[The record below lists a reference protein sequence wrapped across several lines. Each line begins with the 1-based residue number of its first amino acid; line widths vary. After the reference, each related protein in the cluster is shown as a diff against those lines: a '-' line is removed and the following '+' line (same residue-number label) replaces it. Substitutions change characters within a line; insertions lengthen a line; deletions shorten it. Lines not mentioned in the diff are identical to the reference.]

1 MKKKDYEK
9 SVELLKEIVQDC
21 EFKEKI
27 YLVGGCVR
35 DLVLGKTP
43 KDIDLCIDYP
53 NGTDLF
59 IDFLKTKPECSGF
72 VTYNRFKTGKF
83 SLDIG
88 TSEKIDIECVV
99 PRVETYN
106 QGPRKPDTVQQT
118 NIIEDAKRR
127 DFCCNALYKN
137 LLTEEI
143 LDPTGKGLDDCKNRI
158 LRTPLDP
165 EQTFKD
171 DPLRMLRA
179 IRFAC
184 TKNFTIEAKTYQEI
198 DNIVEYSI
206 LSMERIRDEF
216 TKIIMSKN
224 AVWGIRELTS
234 RCLMFRISR
243 VFQLNIGFNQNSK
256 YHDKTFGEHSFAVL
270 DHVIKN
276 GGAGLELRLAAL
288 FHDIAKPNCYQ
299 IKEDGSFSYHGHDKE
314 SAKETRK
321 ILTDLRYPGEVI
333 DKVVFL
339 IENHMCI
346 KQLYDYSRQ
355 IYTGKPKK
363 TRQLIRLLGD
373 NLYDE
378 MKLIEADNMNHRPCW
393 NMPGQTESF
402 LSEVERVKSLQP
414 TTNFTVPV
422 TGECIMTEFRLAPGK
437 IVGEIKQVLQDYYDE
452 DPGLSTPADLLRK
465 YKEEFG
471 GEVLWFVKE
480 GEKYLCFSVE
490 PKKGE
495 YGYWSTPEYED
506 LEVDSSEVV
515 AVDLEK
521 KISAAPDHSVYI
533 SAVLCPRVWR
543 KKARQLKAREI
554 MKEVI
559 DKVFELP
566 QEFREDFKSLE
577 LRLDNAPD
585 VYARVKWNDNTIEE
599 WM

>member
-9 SVELLKEIVQDC
+9 AVELLKDIVQDC

-43 KDIDLCIDYP
+43 KDIDLCIDYQD
-53 NGTDLF
+53 GTDLF
-59 IDFLKTKPECSGF
+59 IDFLRTKPECSGF

-88 TSEKIDIECVV
+88 TDEKIDIECVV
-99 PRVETYN
+99 PRIETYN

-118 NIIEDAKRR
+118 NITEDAKRR

-137 LLTEEI
+137 LLTGEI
-143 LDPTGKGLDDCKNRI
+143 LDPTGRGLDDCRERI

-165 EQTFKD
+165 KQTFTD

-184 TKNFTIEAKTYQEI
+184 TKMFTISGETYSEI
-198 DNIVEYSI
+198 DNIPEYSA
-206 LSMERIRDEF
+206 LSTERIRDEF
-216 TKIIMSKN
+216 TKILMSKN
-224 AVWGIRELTS
+224 AVWGIRVLIE
-234 RCLMFRISR
+234 RCLMWRISKT
-243 VFQLNIGFNQNSK
+243 FQFNVGFVQNNK
-256 YHDKTFGEHSFAVL
+256 HHDKTWAEHSYAVL
-270 DHVIKN
+270 DHVIR

-288 FHDIAKPNCYQ
+288 FHDVSKPTCYQ
-299 IKEDGSFSYHGHDKE
+299 IKEDGSFSFHGHDKK
-314 SAKETRK
+314 SAEETRET
-321 ILTDLRYPGEVI
+321 LTNLKYPGEVI
-333 DKVVFL
+333 DKVAFL
-339 IENHMCI
+339 VENHMCI

-373 NLYDE
+373 NMYDE
-378 MKLIEADNMNHRPCW
+378 MKLVEADNMNHRPCW

-402 LSEVERVKSLQP
+402 LGEVERIKNLQP
-414 TTNFTVPV
+414 TKDFTVPI
-422 TGECIMTEFRLAPGK
+422 TGECIMTDLRLGPGK
-437 IVGEIKQVLQDYYDE
+437 IVGEIKQILQDYYDE
-452 DPGLSTPADLLRK
+452 DPENLSTPADLLRK

-471 GEVLWFVKE
+471 GEALWFVKE

-490 PKKGE
+490 PKKNE
-495 YGYWSTPEYED
+495 YGYWSTTEYED
-506 LEVDSSEVV
+506 LEIDPSEVV
-515 AVDLEK
+515 VTD
-521 KISAAPDHSVYI
+521 ISTAATGHFIYLP
-533 SAVLCPRVWR
+533 AVLCPRVWR
-543 KKARQLKAREI
+543 KKARQLRAREI
-554 MKEVI
+554 MKEVM

>member
-1 MKKKDYEK
+1 MKKNDYEK
-9 SVELLKEIVQDC
+9 AVELLKEIVQDC
-21 EFKEKI
+21 KFKEKI

-53 NGTDLF
+53 EGTDLF

-88 TSEKIDIECVV
+88 TNEKIDIECVV
-99 PRVETYN
+99 PRIETYN
-106 QGPRKPDTVQQT
+106 QGPRRPDTVQQT
-118 NIIEDAKRR
+118 NITEDAFRR

-137 LLTEEI
+137 LLTGEV
-143 LDPTGKGLDDCKNRI
+143 LDPTGKGLDDCKNRV

-184 TKNFTIEAKTYQEI
+184 TKMFTISEETYSKI
-198 DNIVEYSI
+198 DNISEYSA

-216 TKIIMSKN
+216 TKILMSKN
-224 AVWGIRELTS
+224 AVRGIIELIGK
-234 RCLMFRISR
+234 CLMWRISKI
-243 VFQLNIGFNQNSK
+243 FQLNIGFVQNNK
-256 YHDKTFGEHSFAVL
+256 YHDKTWGEHSLAVL
-270 DHVIKN
+270 GHVIQ
-276 GGAGLELRLAAL
+276 GGANLELRLAAL
-288 FHDIAKPNCYQ
+288 FHDVSKPICYQ
-299 IKEDGSFSYHGHDKE
+299 VKEDGSFSFHGHDKE

-321 ILTDLRYPGEVI
+321 ILTNLKYPGEVI

-339 IENHMCI
+339 VENHMCI
-346 KQLYDYSRQ
+346 KQLYDYSRGL
-355 IYTGKPKK
+355 YTGKPKK

-373 NLYDE
+373 NLTDE
-378 MKLIEADNMNHRPCW
+378 MKLIEADNMNHKPCW

-402 LSEVERVKSLQP
+402 LSEVERIKNLQP
-414 TTNFTVPV
+414 TANFTVPV

-437 IVGEIKQVLQDYYDE
+437 IVGEIKQILQDYFDE
-452 DPGLSTPADLLRK
+452 DPGLSTPADLLEK
-465 YKEEFG
+465 YKEEFSG
-471 GEVLWFVKE
+471 GSLWFVKE
-480 GEKYLCFSVE
+480 GDKYLCFSKE
-490 PKKGE
+490 PKKNE
-495 YGYWSTPEYED
+495 YGYWNTPEYEK
-506 LEVDSSEVV
+506 LEIDPSEVV
-515 AVDLEK
+515 ITD
-521 KISAAPDHSVYI
+521 ISAASDHFIYVP
-533 SAVLCPRVWR
+533 AVFCPRVWR

-559 DKVFELP
+559 NKVFELP
-566 QEFREDFKSLE
+566 QEFREDFKNLE